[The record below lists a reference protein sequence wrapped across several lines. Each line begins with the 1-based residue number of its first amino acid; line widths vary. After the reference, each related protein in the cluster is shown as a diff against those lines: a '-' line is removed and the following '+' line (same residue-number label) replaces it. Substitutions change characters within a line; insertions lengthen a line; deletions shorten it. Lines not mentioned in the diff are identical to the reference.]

1 MKMQADTDLTREDW
15 FRRITR
21 EIRGEF
27 HNIDTTVLTKD
38 ELYDTLDEIF
48 RRYFRDFSHLLFVLT
63 KRIAQSSSTISSRFL
78 ASHAKFL

>member
-38 ELYDTLDEIF
+38 ELYDTLDGILSKVVSETLVI
-48 RRYFRDFSHLLFVLT
+48 YCSFSLNG
-63 KRIAQSSSTISSRFL
+63 
-78 ASHAKFL
+78 